1 MKRKLFTLMY
11 ILLLLLTPL
20 GVFAKNPAPYVP
32 DQKAGTPA
40 LVVFGEIQ
48 QMPENSLAR
57 KEFFKESQA
66 NLGLDESQFK
76 ALFAIQ
82 GMVKVETCGKCN
94 LETAGLKNNISTY
107 WRTVKP
113 SEEVVFVLIDKQWKP
128 WFLIRCAN
136 PVRERKETKPPEPQP
151 PQQQP
156 PAPAVPQPKE
166 PAPEPPQFRPVG
178 CLQGA
183 PLQLL
188 GSTTT
193 RSGVGYSPWS
203 GGYGV
208 ADSSHHNNVI
218 FYPTECIS
226 ETDYQERDKEGK
238 K

>member
-1 MKRKLFTLMY
+1 MLIF
-11 ILLLLLTPL
+11 LLTPL

-32 DQKAGTPA
+32 DQKPGTPA

-48 QMPENSLAR
+48 QMPVNSTAR
-57 KEFFKESQA
+57 KEFFKESQT

-76 ALFAIQ
+76 ALFAIS

-94 LETAGLKNNISTY
+94 LETAGLKNNVSTY

-113 SEEVVFVLIDKQWKP
+113 SEEVVFALIDKQWKP

-136 PVRERKETKPPEPQP
+136 PVRERVKETKPSPP
-151 PQQQP
+151 PQQP
-156 PAPAVPQPKE
+156 PVVDIPKPA
-166 PAPEPPQFRPVG
+166 PQFRPVG
-178 CLQGA
+178 CIQGA

-188 GSTTT
+188 GSITT
-193 RSGVGYSPWS
+193 RSGVGSPWG

-208 ADSSHHNNVI
+208 ADVSHHNNVI